1 MKCKT
6 FECPYLTEED
16 KKFLE
21 YEQKIYEESAK
32 EITALYQKCKD
43 RRKSDYNGSED
54 YLKYSSLR
62 FAVEMNVSN
71 VCSNIQ
77 SIFIRDICRYFC
89 QTRGIKELDAF
100 FPQYEVADKT
110 KILTLDEVF
119 DVYIR
124 KYLEGNQDEK

>member
-77 SIFIRDICRYFC
+77 SIIIRDICRYFC

>member
-32 EITALYQKCKD
+32 EIIALY
-43 RRKSDYNGSED
+43 RRCEDKHKSDCDGQDD
-54 YLKYSSLR
+54 YLQYSLLR
-62 FAVEMNVSN
+62 FALKMNISN

-77 SIFIRDICRYFC
+77 SIFIRDICMDKDSK
-89 QTRGIKELDAF
+89 GIKSC
-100 FPQYEVADKT
+100 
-110 KILTLDEVF
+110 
-119 DVYIR
+119 
-124 KYLEGNQDEK
+124 

>member
-21 YEQKIYEESAK
+21 YEQKIYEESTK

>member
-124 KYLEGNQDEK
+124 KYLEGKQDEK

>member
-32 EITALYQKCKD
+32 EIIALY
-43 RRKSDYNGSED
+43 RRCEDKHKSDCDGQDD
-54 YLKYSSLR
+54 YLQYSLLR
-62 FAVEMNVSN
+62 FALKMNISN

-77 SIFIRDICRYFC
+77 SIFIRDICRYFF
-89 QTRGIKELDAF
+89 QTRGIKEL
-100 FPQYEVADKT
+100 
-110 KILTLDEVF
+110 EVF
-119 DVYIR
+119 APQCEVLNKNSDAR
-124 KYLEGNQDEK
+124 